1 MQQLRVFVAVAD
13 ELSFTGAAQRLQ
25 MSQQP
30 VSATVRRLERQ
41 LGVRLF
47 DRTTRHVSLT
57 AAGRAVLPSAR
68 AAVEAADRFVRVA
81 DEQRDANVGVL
92 RVGLSPGVHY
102 RAESLVQAFDARRP
116 RTRVEVREASTGTLV
131 DQVAAGELDV
141 ALGFCV
147 PHRADVRVKHVLD
160 ERVIV
165 AARAS
170 HWLAG
175 HESIPLRALAQEPFA
190 FVDEADGAG
199 YNETVRAICL
209 TVGFVPRP
217 SPSSTGPMA
226 WETAVA
232 VHGCVGLTTRMAS
245 LSSLPGVVLVDVDP
259 LVTLPVDVVWP
270 HRRSGHGPVGDF
282 LEAVVASC
290 RSPATGR

>member
-1 MQQLRVFVAVAD
+1 
-13 ELSFTGAAQRLQ
+13 
-25 MSQQP
+25 
-30 VSATVRRLERQ
+30 
-41 LGVRLF
+41 
-47 DRTTRHVSLT
+47 
-57 AAGRAVLPSAR
+57 VLPSAR
-68 AAVEAADRFVRVA
+68 AAVEAADRFARVA
-81 DEQRDANVGVL
+81 DEQHAGNAAVL

-102 RAESLVQAFDARRP
+102 RAQSLAQAFHARRP

-160 ERVIV
+160 ERVV
-165 AARAS
+165 AAARAD

-175 HESIPLRALAQEPFA
+175 HESIALRALAEEPFA

-209 TVGFVPRP
+209 TAGFVPRP
-217 SPSSTGPMA
+217 SPSSIGPMA
-226 WETAVA
+226 WEAAVA

-245 LSSLPGVVLVDVDP
+245 LSSLPGVMLVEVDP
-259 LVTLPVDVVWP
+259 PVTLPVDVVWS
-270 HRRSGHGPVGDF
+270 HRRSGQGAVGDF
-282 LEAVVASC
+282 LDAVVASC

>member
-1 MQQLRVFVAVAD
+1 MQQLRIFVAVAE

-30 VSATVRRLERQ
+30 VSATVRRLEGQ

-47 DRTTRHVSLT
+47 DRTTRNVSLT
-57 AAGRAVLPSAR
+57 AAGRAVLPFAR

-81 DEQRDANVGVL
+81 DEQRDADEGVL

-102 RAESLVQAFDARRP
+102 RARSLVQAFHARCP

-131 DQVAAGELDV
+131 DQVAVGELDV

-147 PHRADVRVKHVLD
+147 PHRVDVRVKHVLD
-160 ERVIV
+160 ERVVV
-165 AARAS
+165 AATAN

-175 HESIPLRALAQEPFA
+175 HESISLRALAQEPFA

-199 YNETVRAICL
+199 YNETVRATCL
-209 TVGFVPRP
+209 TAGFVPRP
-217 SPSSTGPMA
+217 SPSSIGPMA

-232 VHGCVGLTTRMAS
+232 VHGCLGLTTRMAS

-259 LVTLPVDVVWP
+259 PVTLPVDVVWP
-270 HRRSGHGPVGDF
+270 HRRSKHRAVGDF
-282 LEAVVASC
+282 LDAVVASC

>member
-1 MQQLRVFVAVAD
+1 MQQLRVFVAVAE

-57 AAGRAVLPSAR
+57 AAGRAALPSAR

-81 DEQRDANVGVL
+81 DAHRDGSAGVL
-92 RVGLSPGVHY
+92 RLGLSPGVHY
-102 RAESLVQAFDARRP
+102 RAQPLVQAFHARRP
-116 RTRVEVREASTGTLV
+116 RIRVEVREASTGALV
-131 DQVAAGELDV
+131 EQVAVGELDV

-147 PHRADVRVKHVLD
+147 PHRADVRVKHLLD
-160 ERVIV
+160 ERVVV
-165 AARAS
+165 AAKAN

-175 HESIPLRALAQEPFA
+175 RESISLAALAPEPFA
-190 FVDEADGAG
+190 FVDEADAAG
-199 YNETVRAICL
+199 YNEAVRAICL
-209 TVGFVPRP
+209 TAGFVPRP
-217 SPSSTGPMA
+217 SPASIGPMA

-259 LVTLPVDVVWP
+259 PVTLPVDVVWQ
-270 HRRSGHGPVGDF
+270 HRPSGHSAIGEFVD
-282 LEAVVASC
+282 AVIASC
-290 RSPATGR
+290 RSPAPAQ

>member
-1 MQQLRVFVAVAD
+1 MQQLRVFVAVAE

-30 VSATVRRLERQ
+30 VSATLRRLERQ

-47 DRTTRHVSLT
+47 DRTTRQVSLT

-68 AAVEAADRFVRVA
+68 AAVEAADRFVRIA
-81 DEQRDANVGVL
+81 DEQRDANRDVL

-102 RAESLVQAFDARRP
+102 RAQSLVQAFHTRRP

-147 PHRADVRVKHVLD
+147 PHRAHVRIQHVLD
-160 ERVIV
+160 ERVVV
-165 AARAS
+165 AARGN

-175 HESIPLRALAQEPFA
+175 HESISLGALAQEPFA
-190 FVDEADGAG
+190 FVDETDDAG

-209 TVGFVPRP
+209 TAGFVPRP
-217 SPSSTGPMA
+217 SSSSIGPMA

-232 VHGCVGLTTRMAS
+232 EHGCVGLTTRMAS

-259 LVTLPVDVVWP
+259 PVTLPVDVVWP
-270 HRRSGHGPVGDF
+270 HRRPGHGAVGDF
-282 LEAVVASC
+282 LDAVIASC
-290 RSPATGR
+290 HARATGR

>member
-1 MQQLRVFVAVAD
+1 MQQLRIFVAVAE
-13 ELSFTGAAQRLQ
+13 ELSFTGAAQRLH

-30 VSATVRRLERQ
+30 VSATIRRLEQQ

-47 DRTTRHVSLT
+47 DRTTRRVSLT

-81 DEQRDANVGVL
+81 GDQRDGSAGVL

-102 RAESLVQAFDARRP
+102 RAQSLVQAFRARRP

-131 DQVAAGELDV
+131 DQVAVGELDV

-147 PHRADVRVKHVLD
+147 PHRADLRVKHVLD
-160 ERVIV
+160 ERVVV
-165 AARAS
+165 AARAN

-175 HESIPLRALAQEPFA
+175 RESIALAALAREPFA

-199 YNETVRAICL
+199 YNETVRAMCL
-209 TVGFVPRP
+209 NAGFVPTP
-217 SPSSTGPMA
+217 SPSSIGPMA

-232 VHGCVGLTTRMAS
+232 AHGCVGLTTRMAS

-259 LVTLPVDVVWP
+259 PVTLPVDVVWQ
-270 HRRSGHGPVGDF
+270 HRRSAHRNVGEFVD
-282 LEAVVASC
+282 AVIASC
-290 RSPATGR
+290 RSPATRR

>member
-1 MQQLRVFVAVAD
+1 MQQLRVFVAVAE

-47 DRTTRHVSLT
+47 DRTTRRVSLT
-57 AAGRAVLPSAR
+57 DAGRAVLPSAS
-68 AAVEAADRFVRVA
+68 AAVEAADRFIRVA
-81 DEQRDANVGVL
+81 HDQRDGSAGVL

-102 RAESLVQAFDARRP
+102 RAQSLVQAFQARRP

-131 DQVAAGELDV
+131 NQIAAGELDV

-160 ERVIV
+160 ERVVV
-165 AARAS
+165 AARAN
-170 HWLAG
+170 HWVAG
-175 HESIPLRALAQEPFA
+175 RESIALGALAEEPFA

-199 YNETVRAICL
+199 YNETVRATCL
-209 TVGFVPRP
+209 TAGFVPR
-217 SPSSTGPMA
+217 SSTSSLGPMA

-232 VHGCVGLTTRMAS
+232 EHGCVGLTTRMAS
-245 LSSLPGVVLVDVDP
+245 LSSLPGIVLVDVDP
-259 LVTLPVDVVWP
+259 PVTLPVDVVWRQP
-270 HRRSGHGPVGDF
+270 PGEHGAVGEF
-282 LEAVVASC
+282 LGAVVAAC
-290 RSPATGR
+290 RPASAS

>member
-1 MQQLRVFVAVAD
+1 MQQLRIFVAVAE

-57 AAGRAVLPSAR
+57 AAGSAVLPSAR

-81 DEQRDANVGVL
+81 DEQRDANTGVL

-102 RAESLVQAFDARRP
+102 RAQSLVQAFHARRP
-116 RTRVEVREASTGTLV
+116 RTRVGVREASTGTLV

-147 PHRADVRVKHVLD
+147 PHRADVRIKHVLD
-160 ERVIV
+160 ERVVV
-165 AARAS
+165 AARAD

-175 HESIPLRALAQEPFA
+175 HQSISLGALAQEPFA
-190 FVDEADGAG
+190 LVDETDDAG
-199 YNETVRAICL
+199 YNETVRTICL
-209 TVGFVPRP
+209 TAGFVPTP
-217 SPSSTGPMA
+217 SPSSIGPMA

-259 LVTLPVDVVWP
+259 PVTLPVDVVWP
-270 HRRSGHGPVGDF
+270 HRRPGHGAVGEF
-282 LEAVVASC
+282 LDAVIASC
-290 RSPATGR
+290 HSLATGR

>member
-1 MQQLRVFVAVAD
+1 MQQLRIFVAVAE

-41 LGVRLF
+41 LRVRLF

-57 AAGRAVLPSAR
+57 TAGRAVLPSAR
-68 AAVEAADRFVRVA
+68 AAVEAADRFTRIA
-81 DEQRDANVGVL
+81 DEQHHGNAGVL

-102 RAESLVQAFDARRP
+102 RAQSLVQAFHARRP

-131 DQVAAGELDV
+131 DQVAAGQLDV

-147 PHRADVRVKHVLD
+147 AHRADVRAKHALD
-160 ERVIV
+160 ERVVV
-165 AARAS
+165 AVRGD
-170 HWLAG
+170 HWVAG
-175 HESIPLRALAQEPFA
+175 HESISLGALAQEPFA
-190 FVDEADGAG
+190 FVDETDGAD

-209 TVGFVPRP
+209 TAGFVPRP
-217 SPSSTGPMA
+217 SPSSIGPMA

-232 VHGCVGLTTRMAS
+232 VHGCAGLTTRMAS
-245 LSSLPGVVLVDVDP
+245 MSSLPGVVLVDVDP
-259 LVTLPVDVVWP
+259 PVTLPVDVAWP
-270 HRRSGHGPVGDF
+270 HRRPGHGAVGEF
-282 LEAVVASC
+282 LDAVSASC
-290 RSPATGR
+290 RSPATGP

>member
-1 MQQLRVFVAVAD
+1 
-13 ELSFTGAAQRLQ
+13 
-25 MSQQP
+25 
-30 VSATVRRLERQ
+30 
-41 LGVRLF
+41 
-47 DRTTRHVSLT
+47 
-57 AAGRAVLPSAR
+57 VLPSAR
-68 AAVEAADRFVRVA
+68 AAVEAADRFVRIA
-81 DEQRDANVGVL
+81 DDQRDASAGVL

-102 RAESLVQAFDARRP
+102 RAQSLVQAFHARRP
-116 RTRVEVREASTGTLV
+116 RTRVEVRETSTGTLL

-147 PHRADVRVKHVLD
+147 PQRADVRVKHVLD
-160 ERVIV
+160 ERVVV

-175 HESIPLRALAQEPFA
+175 HESIVLGALAQEPFA

-209 TVGFVPRP
+209 TAGFAPRP
-217 SPSSTGPMA
+217 SPSSIGPMA

-259 LVTLPVDVVWP
+259 PVTLPVDVVWH
-270 HRRSGHGPVGDF
+270 HRRSAHGAVDEF
-282 LEAVVASC
+282 LAAVIASC

>member
-1 MQQLRVFVAVAD
+1 MQQLRVFVAVAE

-30 VSATVRRLERQ
+30 VSATLRRLERQ

-47 DRTTRHVSLT
+47 DRTTRQVSLT

-68 AAVEAADRFVRVA
+68 AAVEAADRFVRIA
-81 DEQRDANVGVL
+81 DEQRDANRDVL

-102 RAESLVQAFDARRP
+102 RAQSLVQAFHTRRP

-147 PHRADVRVKHVLD
+147 PHRAHVRIQHVLD
-160 ERVIV
+160 ERVVV
-165 AARAS
+165 AARGN

-175 HESIPLRALAQEPFA
+175 HESISLGALAQEPFA
-190 FVDEADGAG
+190 FVDETDDAG

-209 TVGFVPRP
+209 TAGFVPRP
-217 SPSSTGPMA
+217 SSSSIGPMA

-232 VHGCVGLTTRMAS
+232 EHGCVGLTTRMAS
-245 LSSLPGVVLVDVDP
+245 LSSLPGVMLVDVDP
-259 LVTLPVDVVWP
+259 PVTLPVDVVWP
-270 HRRSGHGPVGDF
+270 HRRPGHGAVGDF
-282 LEAVVASC
+282 LDAVIASC
-290 RSPATGR
+290 HARATGR

>member
-1 MQQLRVFVAVAD
+1 MQQLRVFVAVAE

-47 DRTTRHVSLT
+47 DRTTRQVSLT
-57 AAGRAVLPSAR
+57 AAGKAVLPSAR
-68 AAVEAADRFVRVA
+68 AAIEAADRFVRVA
-81 DEQRDANVGVL
+81 DDQRDGSAGVL

-102 RAESLVQAFDARRP
+102 RAQSLVQAFHARRP
-116 RTRVEVREASTGTLV
+116 RTRVEVREGSTGTLV
-131 DQVAAGELDV
+131 DQVAVGELDI

-147 PHRADVRVKHVLD
+147 PHRADLRVKHVLD
-160 ERVIV
+160 ERVVV
-165 AARAS
+165 AARTG

-175 HESIPLRALAQEPFA
+175 HESISLGALAREPFA

-209 TVGFVPRP
+209 NAGFVPRLA
-217 SPSSTGPMA
+217 PSSIGPMA

-232 VHGCVGLTTRMAS
+232 VHGCMGLTTRTAS

-259 LVTLPVDVVWP
+259 AVTLPVDVVWQ
-270 HRRSGHGPVGDF
+270 HRRSGHDALGEF
-282 LEAVVASC
+282 LAAVIASC
-290 RSPATGR
+290 R

>member
-1 MQQLRVFVAVAD
+1 MQQLRIFVAVAE

-81 DEQRDANVGVL
+81 DEQRDANAGVL

-102 RAESLVQAFDARRP
+102 RARSLVQAFHARRP

-131 DQVAAGELDV
+131 DHVAVGGLDV

-165 AARAS
+165 AAMAS

-209 TVGFVPRP
+209 TAGFVPRP

-259 LVTLPVDVVWP
+259 PVTLPVDVVWP
-270 HRRSGHGPVGDF
+270 HRRSKQRAVAEF
-282 LEAVVASC
+282 LDAVIASC

>member
-1 MQQLRVFVAVAD
+1 MQQLRIFVAVAE

-81 DEQRDANVGVL
+81 DEQRDANAGTL

-102 RAESLVQAFDARRP
+102 RAESLVQGFHVRCP
-116 RTRVEVREASTGTLV
+116 RARVEVREASTGTLI
-131 DQVAAGELDV
+131 DQVAVGELDV

-160 ERVIV
+160 ERVVV
-165 AARAS
+165 AARS
-170 HWLAG
+170 DHWLAD
-175 HESIPLRALAQEPFA
+175 HASISLRALAEEPFA

-209 TVGFVPRP
+209 TAGFVPRP
-217 SPSSTGPMA
+217 SPLAIGPMA

-245 LSSLPGVVLVDVDP
+245 LSSLPGVVLVDVDSP
-259 LVTLPVDVVWP
+259 VTLPVDVVWS
-270 HRRSGHGPVGDF
+270 HRRSRHGAVGDF
-282 LEAVVASC
+282 LDAVIASC
-290 RSPATGR
+290 RSPAAGR

>member
-1 MQQLRVFVAVAD
+1 MQQLRIFVAVAE

-41 LGVRLF
+41 LRVRLF

-57 AAGRAVLPSAR
+57 TAGRAVLPSAR
-68 AAVEAADRFVRVA
+68 AAVEAADRFMRIA
-81 DEQRDANVGVL
+81 DEQHHGNAGVL

-102 RAESLVQAFDARRP
+102 RAQSLVQAFHARRP

-147 PHRADVRVKHVLD
+147 PHRADVRAKHVLD
-160 ERVIV
+160 ERVVV
-165 AARAS
+165 AVRGD
-170 HWLAG
+170 HWVAG
-175 HESIPLRALAQEPFA
+175 HESISLGALAQEPFA
-190 FVDEADGAG
+190 FVDETDGAD

-209 TVGFVPRP
+209 TAGFVPRP
-217 SPSSTGPMA
+217 SPSLIGPMA

-245 LSSLPGVVLVDVDP
+245 MSSLPGVVLVDVDP
-259 LVTLPVDVVWP
+259 PVTLPVDVVWP
-270 HRRSGHGPVGDF
+270 HRRPGHGAVGEF
-282 LEAVVASC
+282 LDAVSASC
-290 RSPATGR
+290 RSPATGL

>member
-1 MQQLRVFVAVAD
+1 MQQLRIFVAVAE

-81 DEQRDANVGVL
+81 DEQRDANAGVL

-102 RAESLVQAFDARRP
+102 RAESLVQGFHARCP

-131 DQVAAGELDV
+131 DQVAVGELDV

-170 HWLAG
+170 HWLAD
-175 HESIPLRALAQEPFA
+175 HESIPLRALAHEPFA

-199 YNETVRAICL
+199 YNEAVRAICL
-209 TVGFVPRP
+209 TAGFVPRS
-217 SPSSTGPMA
+217 SPSSSGPMA

-245 LSSLPGVVLVDVDP
+245 LSSLPGVVLVDVEP

-270 HRRSGHGPVGDF
+270 HRRSGHGAVGDF
-282 LEAVVASC
+282 LEAVIASC
-290 RSPATGR
+290 RSPAIAR

>member
-1 MQQLRVFVAVAD
+1 MQQLRIFVAVAE

-81 DEQRDANVGVL
+81 DDQRDGSAGLL

-102 RAESLVQAFDARRP
+102 RAQSLVQAFHARRP
-116 RTRVEVREASTGTLV
+116 RTRIEVREASTGTLV
-131 DQVAAGELDV
+131 DQVAVGELDV

-147 PHRADVRVKHVLD
+147 PHRGDVRVEHVLD
-160 ERVIV
+160 ERVVV
-165 AARAS
+165 AARAD

-175 HESIPLRALAQEPFA
+175 RESISLGALAREPFA

-209 TVGFVPRP
+209 TAGFVPR
-217 SPSSTGPMA
+217 SPSSIGPMA

-259 LVTLPVDVVWP
+259 PVTLPVDVVWQ
-270 HRRSGHGPVGDF
+270 HRRSRHGAVGEFVD
-282 LEAVVASC
+282 AVIASC
-290 RSPATGR
+290 RAPGTGR

>member
-1 MQQLRVFVAVAD
+1 MQQLRVFVAVAE

-68 AAVEAADRFVRVA
+68 AAVEAADRFARVA
-81 DEQRDANVGVL
+81 DEQRAGHAGVL

-160 ERVIV
+160 ERVVV
-165 AARAS
+165 AARAD
-170 HWLAG
+170 HWLAD

-190 FVDEADGAG
+190 FVDDTDGAG

-209 TVGFVPRP
+209 TAGFVPRP